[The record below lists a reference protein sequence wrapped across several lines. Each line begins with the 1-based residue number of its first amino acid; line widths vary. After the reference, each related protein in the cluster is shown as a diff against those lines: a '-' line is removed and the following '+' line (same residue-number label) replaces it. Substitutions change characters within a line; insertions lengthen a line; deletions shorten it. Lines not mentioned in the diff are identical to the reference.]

1 MSAFW
6 VAGDIKIV
14 WQITGSKPKRA
25 LARLCSL
32 SAFWVAGDIKIV
44 WAVLDSNQRPP
55 QCQCDALP
63 PALTAQTIYNIQ
75 FSELRWYRMRY
86 ILKSQAK
93 RSLRALDQPKLFTIF
108 NFQYLHLTINKTQKS
123 TAQNIFFTNLIK
135 KQSRKVKKCQIVLI
149 LVQ

>member
-6 VAGDIKIV
+6 VAGGIKIV
-14 WQITGSKPKRA
+14 WQVTGSKPKRA

-32 SAFWVAGDIKIV
+32 SAFGSLGDIKIV

-93 RSLRALDQPKLFTIF
+93 RLLRAPDRPNYLQYSIF
-108 NFQYLHLTINKTQKS
+108 NILLFNYKNPINTIHAK
-123 TAQNIFFTNLIK
+123 NIFYKLYTKTSIL
-135 KQSRKVKKCQIVLI
+135 RKG
-149 LVQ
+149 

>member
-1 MSAFW
+1 MCVW
-6 VAGDIKIV
+6 VVGDIKIV
-14 WQITGSKPKRA
+14 WQVTGSKPKRAPGGIKIVWQVTGSKPKRA

-32 SAFWVAGDIKIV
+32 SAFWVAGGIKIV

-93 RSLRALDQPKLFTIF
+93 RLLRAL
-108 NFQYLHLTINKTQKS
+108 
-123 TAQNIFFTNLIK
+123 TAQTIYNIQFSIFYYLTTKI
-135 KQSRKVKKCQIVLI
+135 R
-149 LVQ
+149 